1 MVKLQSSYVDELRVD
16 QSRKY
21 HLQQQNLKTNGQAD
35 RGDEKLKMIARVRYT
50 TFTSSTQR
58 FLVSGSC

>member
-35 RGDEKLKMIARVRYT
+35 RGDEKLKMIARVRY
-50 TFTSSTQR
+50 QEKQ
-58 FLVSGSC
+58 V